1 MTITN
6 NTAKPYSIVPQEI
19 KNVRAATNQ
28 MQLIK
33 EDLQMKL
40 ESLNAELSKREIVA
54 IEKNEAIKQ
63 LNERVVTQ
71 NYELAK
77 YDLLYSTEYSAQNRY
92 YKTVVE
98 SPITEEAIRIVNI
111 IQENEYIG
119 IVVYP
124 NAVHWN
130 PVQRPQQMMLDLAKR
145 GYLCFFCDTSQSMNI
160 HKEQDRMYII
170 SNQSHLLQALQTYHV
185 LVLNSWLMQNAWI
198 EHLPHKTIWYDV
210 LDRVDF
216 FSFYDKGMLAAH
228 YQNLYEADLVTY
240 SAHALSEYVSK
251 RKDAVYLP
259 NAVKIED
266 FVMNNQII
274 SMPED
279 LSPFIKR
286 GKKTI
291 GYYGAIEEWFD
302 VDLISKLAKQKDII
316 IILIGHCGLSDV
328 KFPGNVHL
336 LGPKPYSELKNYTA
350 FFDAMII
357 PFLVNDLTNAVSPV
371 KFFEYCAIGKPII
384 TTPIAEVVQYMGPG
398 ITLVNTDEFTSL
410 NSSFW
415 RMDSRAVQHLHKI
428 ANENQWNRRTSTI
441 LELSENIPSFLP
453 VLANK
458 AADRAQVNVFAATF
472 LDYEGENYY
481 SGGAERYLVD
491 LHEVCADLGMN
502 LNIYQYGHYS
512 WYRKYKDIDVYS
524 LGHEK
529 LDMEEFTMENLLSF
543 SRRFDYMVKGHSMLN
558 IYSAFFQSYPN
569 VAHPS
574 IGISHGVAW
583 DSPHSQFE
591 NGDQFWNVNDRYIQS
606 ADDLQRVVS
615 VDTNTAN
622 WFQTVSYSTSLK
634 IETIPNYVDRNEFFP
649 VKRKKDGKIRIV
661 YPRRLYRPRG
671 LYITLAIVDSILND
685 YPDVEFHFVGKGF
698 PEDLQAIYNKMEQWK
713 GRIYCYHSE
722 PEDMH
727 AVYKSADIVLIP
739 TLYSEG
745 TSLSCLEACA
755 TGNAVIAT
763 RVGGLTD
770 IIIDNHNGL
779 LIHPNEASL
788 EKAVRTCLDNP
799 ELMKKFGENAIE
811 VSKAFNK
818 EIWKERWKNV
828 IKTLLQEQA
837 MTGESKPDSIQYSK
851 AETIEIIVGSNAEKS
866 KWLPYV
872 SSCLKQGMTVFIRS
886 EQEPDIYLSFARIQW
901 LSLDAEVYFAPDTV
915 KKFV

>member
-1 MTITN
+1 MIN
-6 NTAKPYSIVPQEI
+6 KNSAKPYSIIRQEI
-19 KNVRAATNQ
+19 NSVQAALQQ
-28 MQLIK
+28 MELIK
-33 EDLQMKL
+33 ENQQMKL
-40 ESLNAELSKREIVA
+40 ESLNSEFLNREITVIEKKAA
-54 IEKNEAIKQ
+54 IEQ
-63 LNERVVTQ
+63 LNERVTTQ

-77 YDLLYSTEYSAQNRY
+77 YDLLYFTEYNAQYKY

-98 SPITEEAIRIVNI
+98 SPISEEAIQIIKI
-111 IQENEYIG
+111 IQKYEYTG

-124 NAVHWN
+124 NAVQWN

-145 GYLCFFCDTSQSMNI
+145 GYLCFFCDTSQSVDI
-160 HKEQDRMYII
+160 HKEQEGMYVI

-228 YQNLYEADLVTY
+228 YQNLYEADIVTY
-240 SAHALSEYVSK
+240 SAQALSEYVSK

-259 NAVKIED
+259 NAVNFED
-266 FVMNNQII
+266 FVIINQKND
-274 SMPED
+274 MPED
-279 LSPFIKR
+279 LSPLIDGTSKI
-286 GKKTI
+286 I

-302 VDLISKLAKQKDII
+302 VELISKLANQKNIK
-316 IILIGHCGLSDV
+316 IILIGYCGLTEIE
-328 KFPGNVHL
+328 FPENVHL
-336 LGPKPYSELKNYTA
+336 LGPKPYSELKQYTT

-384 TTPIAEVVQYMGPG
+384 TTPIAEVLQYEGPG
-398 ITLVNTDEFTSL
+398 ITLVNTDEFVSL
-410 NSSFW
+410 EPSFW
-415 RMDSRAVQHLHKI
+415 RMESNAFHHLRKI
-428 ANENQWNRRTSTI
+428 ARENQWNQRTSTVLDV
-441 LELSENIPSFLP
+441 LEKIPAFLP
-453 VLANK
+453 VLANRVYDK
-458 AADRAQVNVFAATF
+458 TQVNVFAATF
-472 LDYEGENYY
+472 LDYKGENYY

-491 LHEVCADLGMN
+491 LHEVCEDLGLK
-502 LNIYQYGHYS
+502 LNIYQYGHFS

-524 LGHEK
+524 LGHK
-529 LDMEEFTMENLLSF
+529 MLDMDEFTMENLLSF
-543 SRRFDYMVKGHSMLN
+543 SRRFDYMAKGHSMLN

-591 NGDQFWNVNDRYIQS
+591 NGTQFWNVNERYIQS
-606 ADDLQRVVS
+606 ADDLQKVVS

-622 WFQTVSYSTSLK
+622 WFQTVSYGTSLK
-634 IETIPNYVDRNEFFP
+634 IETIPNYVDRTEFFP
-649 VKRKKDGKIRIV
+649 VQRKEDGKIRIV

-671 LYITLAIVDSILND
+671 LYITLDIVDNILND
-685 YPDVEFHFVGKGF
+685 YPNAEFHFVGKGF
-698 PEDLQAIYNKMEQWK
+698 PEDLQAIYDKMEQWT

-727 AVYKSADIVLIP
+727 AVYKKADIVLIP

-770 IIIDNHNGL
+770 IIIDHHNGL
-779 LIHPNEASL
+779 LIHPDQASL

-799 ELMKKFGENAIE
+799 ELMKKIGENAIE

-818 EIWKERWKNV
+818 DIWKKRWKDV
-828 IKTLLQEQA
+828 VKELLQEQGVEWDYNSA
-837 MTGESKPDSIQYSK
+837 GNSKNEI
-851 AETIEIIVGSNAEKS
+851 IEIVIGPNVRQS

-872 SSCLKQGMTVFIRS
+872 IQCLKQGMKVFIRS
-886 EQEPDIYLSFARIQW
+886 GQKPELDLNFARIQW
-901 LSLDAEVYFAPDTV
+901 LPLDAEVYFEPDVV